1 MRHYEHMSDIR
12 ISSCKDWYVQESN
25 AMGELTRSK
34 GFAVHP
40 THRLLACAGDD
51 RRVRLWSL
59 DYSEPILALQGPDAS
74 QDEFPALV
82 NSLLWCPDR
91 LMSEDLARA
100 PLTLAV
106 ACQNNVFLYTPA
118 L

>member
-1 MRHYEHMSDIR
+1 
-12 ISSCKDWYVQESN
+12 
-25 AMGELTRSK
+25 MGELTRSK

-106 ACQNNVFLYTPA
+106 ACKNNVFVYTPA

>member
-1 MRHYEHMSDIR
+1 
-12 ISSCKDWYVQESN
+12 
-25 AMGELTRSK
+25 MGELTRSK

-40 THRLLACAGDD
+40 TQLILAGAGDVRSG
-51 RRVRLWSL
+51 RRWSL
-59 DYSEPILALQGPDAS
+59 DYSAPILALQGPDAS